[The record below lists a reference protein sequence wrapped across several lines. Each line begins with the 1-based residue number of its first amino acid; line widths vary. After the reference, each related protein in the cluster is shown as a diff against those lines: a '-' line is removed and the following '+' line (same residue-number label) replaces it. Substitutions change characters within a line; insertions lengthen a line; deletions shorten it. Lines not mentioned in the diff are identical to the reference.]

1 MLETIPLKKLYLKV
15 VKLDK
20 YDMIKLRTANNITR
34 RHSQHGTR
42 NRLQSLNQICKTC
55 IKRQIF
61 DDFDEID

>member
-1 MLETIPLKKLYLKV
+1 
-15 VKLDK
+15 
-20 YDMIKLRTANNITR
+20 MIKLRTANNITR

-61 DDFDEID
+61 DDFDEIDGD